1 MARCIT
7 FHSYKGGTGKT
18 TIAANLAVVLAR
30 KGYCVTLLD
39 LDVYAPSFSS
49 YFNFYNPK
57 SWINN
62 FLEEKVSIHDILID
76 FSKVLNEDRGK
87 LYVGFSNYH
96 KDDIYRID
104 VNINQ
109 AQTSKLKILKNF
121 IWLREEIIAKKNAD
135 YIIIDTSPGVR
146 FWSINALSV
155 SDIILLTLK
164 SGELDFEGTKSMCE
178 EIYWTFSKF
187 GTTSYLLL
195 NKVAGYCN
203 PPPALHAQ
211 LMNSIN
217 KDNDN
222 NDNNNNGRN
231 VNGKDTESLLNKSG
245 IETDSSSS
253 YLSSDRIVN
262 ALSEDI
268 RMDVLSQIPCYC
280 DIQFNHKEYLTVLKN
295 PNHPFSKDIQTIAD
309 KL

>member
-30 KGYCVTLLD
+30 KGHCVTLLD

-49 YFNFYNPK
+49 YFNYYNPK
-57 SWINN
+57 SWIND

-104 VNINQ
+104 ININQ

-203 PPPALHAQ
+203 PPSPVT
-211 LMNSIN
+211 NDIN
-217 KDNDN
+217 YND
-222 NDNNNNGRN
+222 DKELYLDK
-231 VNGKDTESLLNKSG
+231 VG
-245 IETDSSSS
+245 IDASFPSSSNE
-253 YLSSDRIVN
+253 RIVN

-268 RMDVLSQIPCYC
+268 RIDVLSQIPCYC

-295 PNHPFSKDIQTIAD
+295 PDHPFSRNIQTIAE

>member
-18 TIAANLAVVLAR
+18 TIASNLAVVLAQ
-30 KGYCVTLLD
+30 KGYCVALLD

-49 YFNFYNPK
+49 YFSYYNPK

-76 FSKVLNEDRGK
+76 FSKVLNEEAQGK

-96 KDDIYRID
+96 KDDIYRLDI
-104 VNINQ
+104 NINQ

-164 SGELDFEGTKSMCE
+164 SGELDFDGTKSMCE

-195 NKVAGYCN
+195 NKVAGYCT
-203 PPPALHAQ
+203 PPSSLI
-211 LMNSIN
+211 NSIN
-217 KDNDN
+217 GN
-222 NDNNNNGRN
+222 
-231 VNGKDTESLLNKSG
+231 THSESKKKGENRDKGLFLENSTLNS
-245 IETDSSSS
+245 ESSSS
-253 YLSSDRIVN
+253 SQFTDNIVN
-262 ALSEDI
+262 TLSEEI

-280 DIQFNHKEYLTVLKN
+280 DIQFSHKEYLTVLKN
-295 PNHPFSKDIQTIAD
+295 PNHPFSRDIHNIAD
-309 KL
+309 KI